1 MTNEK
6 IWDKTLNADE
16 KVELEFS
23 LGRRYLKVQL
33 IIWGI
38 VSVFLL
44 PAFRMGIIVFLIALF
59 NFRFYQKVANVYAL
73 TNKRI
78 LIHKGWLS
86 TNTTSIDYQ
95 KITDVHV
102 REPFFDRV
110 ISHSGAI
117 AINTAGSGSLEI
129 VLKNIESPY
138 NVKKRIDELKDKV
151 RS

>member
-6 IWDKTLNADE
+6 IWDKTLNSDE
-16 KVELEFS
+16 KVEFEFS
-23 LGRRYLKVQL
+23 IGQRYLKVQL

-38 VSVFLL
+38 VSVPLL
-44 PAFRMGIIVFLIALF
+44 LIFGLGIIVFSIALF
-59 NFRFYQKVANVYAL
+59 NYFFYQKTANVYVL

-86 TNTTSIDYQ
+86 TNTTSVEYQ
-95 KITDVHV
+95 KITDIHV

-151 RS
+151 KL